1 MFVGRV
7 DGMNKGYEIYVKNGR
22 RIVKGLGHYE
32 TQPVYDCRELVKK
45 VLKSTKI
52 KRLLNSNVMEK

>member
-1 MFVGRV
+1 
-7 DGMNKGYEIYVKNGR
+7 MNKGYEIYVKNGR